1 MSHHAFQSEV
11 DATDAFQKRL
21 LAGGIPQQ
29 AAIPARD
36 KDRSDE
42 PNSELIRMQFSPDVE
57 LPDSGRTVTLHL
69 RDIAFELHV
78 LDVAIGDDQIGLLL
92 PMNVKIQ
99 SMKIRT
105 KLILEVGETG
115 EEKQKHSVMYLGGN
129 LVFQLRRCELRVLSF
144 CRLTD

>member
-1 MSHHAFQSEV
+1 MSHQAFQLEV

-21 LAGGIPQQ
+21 LAGHIQPQEVVP
-29 AAIPARD
+29 IPAQD
-36 KDRSDE
+36 VEQSNE
-42 PNSELIRMQFSPDVE
+42 PIRLQFSPDVE
-57 LPDSGRTVTLHL
+57 LPDSGKTVTLHL
-69 RDIAFELHV
+69 RDIAFELHAM
-78 LDVAIGDDQIGLLL
+78 DVTIGDDQIGLLL

-105 KLILEVGETG
+105 KLILEVGEAG

-129 LVFQLRRCELRVLSF
+129 LVFKLRRCELRVLSF